1 MGTTRIVA
9 LLCLLSTG
17 PLSARTL
24 IHAKQLIDGRSPRPQ
39 ENMTLIVN
47 GNRIEAVEKG
57 FVAPGPGD
65 QLIDLKN
72 GTIMPGF
79 MDMHVHLST
88 EFSQK
93 SYLERYTLNT
103 ADYALEAAV
112 RAERT
117 LQAGF
122 TSVRDLGDTDNVT
135 VALRRMIDAGKLQGP
150 RIWTATKSIATTGGH
165 ADPTNGARRG
175 MLPEPTPE
183 MGVINGPDEARKAV
197 RQRYKDGA
205 DLIKITATGG
215 VLSPAKS
222 GQNAQFTTEELAAII
237 TTARDYGLTVAAH
250 AHGTEGMK
258 RAVLA
263 GVDSI
268 EHGTYMTDEVMQLMK
283 SRGTFFVPTLE
294 AGQWVSEKAKIQ
306 DFFPEMVR
314 VKAIAI
320 GPKIMETFSRAVKA
334 GVRLAFGTDTG
345 VSEHGRNAEEFI
357 LMVKAGLGPM
367 EAIQL
372 ATWNAA
378 QLLKAEDRLGSLEKG
393 KLADVVAVAGNPLQD
408 ISLLTKVSFVMKD
421 GKVIRHDASD
431 QRLSAR

>member
-1 MGTTRIVA
+1 
-9 LLCLLSTG
+9 
-17 PLSARTL
+17 
-24 IHAKQLIDGRSPRPQ
+24 
-39 ENMTLIVN
+39 MTLIVN
-47 GNRIEAVEKG
+47 GNRIEGVEKG

-222 GQNAQFTTEELAAII
+222 GQNAQFTSEELAAII

-357 LMVKAGLGPM
+357 LMVKAGLSPM

-421 GKVIRHDASD
+421 GKIIRHDASD

>member
-24 IHAKQLIDGRSPRPQ
+24 IHAKQLIDGRSSRPQ

-47 GNRIEAVEKG
+47 GNRIEGVEKG
-57 FVAPGPGD
+57 FVAPEPGD

-93 SYLERYTLNT
+93 TYLERYTLNT

-112 RAERT
+112 RAEKT

-135 VALRRMIDAGKLQGP
+135 VSLRRMIEAGKLKGP
-150 RIWTATKSIATTGGH
+150 RIWAATKSIATTGGH
-165 ADPTNGARRG
+165 ADPTNGARQG

-222 GQNAQFTTEELAAII
+222 GQNAQFTTEELAAIVG
-237 TTARDYGLTVAAH
+237 TARDYGLPVAAH

-294 AGQWVSEKAKIQ
+294 AGQWASEKAKIQ
-306 DFFPEMVR
+306 DFFPEIVR
-314 VKAIAI
+314 VKAISI

-378 QLLKAEDRLGSLEKG
+378 QLVKAEDRLGSLEKG
-393 KLADVVAVAGNPLQD
+393 KLADVVAVEGNPLQD

-421 GKVIRHDASD
+421 GKVVRHDAAQ
-431 QRLSAR
+431 QRLSTR

>member
-24 IHAKQLIDGRSPRPQ
+24 IHAKQLIDGRSARPQ

-47 GNRIEAVEKG
+47 GNRIEGVEKG

-222 GQNAQFTTEELAAII
+222 GQNAQFTSEELAAIM

-393 KLADVVAVAGNPLQD
+393 KLADVVAVTGNPLQD

>member
-24 IHAKQLIDGRSPRPQ
+24 IHAKQLIDGRSARPQ

-47 GNRIEAVEKG
+47 GNRIEGVEKG

-222 GQNAQFTTEELAAII
+222 GQNAQFTSEELAAII